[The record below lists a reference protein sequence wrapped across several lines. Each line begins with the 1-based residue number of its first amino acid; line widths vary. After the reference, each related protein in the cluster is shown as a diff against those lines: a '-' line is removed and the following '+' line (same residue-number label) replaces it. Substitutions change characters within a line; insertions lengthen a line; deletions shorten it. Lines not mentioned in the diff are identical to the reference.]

1 MASPYGIELNS
12 RDFVIEG
19 GRKGANA
26 SEDDRCQDGEFK
38 ADIGK
43 DLPD

>member
-1 MASPYGIELNS
+1 MASPYDIELNS
-12 RDFVIEG
+12 GDFVIEG
-19 GRKGANA
+19 GRKGENA

-38 ADIGK
+38 ADPGK